1 MVALSRTPLSSL
13 TSLTR
18 RSRSTTKR
26 FKPLLPVRPVIFGI
40 EQQTQA
46 TAHQQLPAQN
56 VVPEDDPTL
65 HQRLSG
71 HCKSISDQEF
81 IS

>member
-1 MVALSRTPLSSL
+1 
-13 TSLTR
+13 
-18 RSRSTTKR
+18 
-26 FKPLLPVRPVIFGI
+26 
-40 EQQTQA
+40 
-46 TAHQQLPAQN
+46 
-56 VVPEDDPTL
+56 VVLEDDPTL